1 MAWDRVSVHNWCW
14 GGEFGLREGAK
25 AGICG
30 SEPLTPR
37 GVCVKAR
44 MATGPCWGTLAPGD
58 HLDADLPSLGAEH
71 SALPLASVPAAVASG
86 QPVPLRPA

>member
-37 GVCVKAR
+37 GECVKAR
-44 MATGPCWGTLAPGD
+44 MATAGLAGGPW
-58 HLDADLPSLGAEH
+58 HL
-71 SALPLASVPAAVASG
+71 VTT
-86 QPVPLRPA
+86 